1 MQSEGL
7 ADESLTRSREK
18 MNQAL
23 IVKSDLDAL
32 KAKHT
37 TEFAGEGICEV
48 CGVKYPMGDAAHD
61 KTSHYRG
68 KTHEGFV
75 QIRAKIAELRG
86 RKKQWEKQESKITE
100 KGKARAGRKGVTKE
114 EGTRKGTR

>member
-1 MQSEGL
+1 MG
-7 ADESLTRSREK
+7 
-18 MNQAL
+18 AL

-32 KAKHT
+32 KAKYIM
-37 TEFAGEGICEV
+37 EFAGEGICEV

-86 RKKQWEKQESKITE
+86 RKKQWEKQESKIAEVQE
-100 KGKARAGRKGVTKE
+100 KRRQREKEKEKE
-114 EGTRKGTR
+114 ERKKRRKLEEEQERERERE